1 MKLIFYEI
9 KKILCKKVFF
19 ILLALSLV
27 LNVGIF
33 YYTQNHSDSQL
44 YISEDYIN
52 LVDEYSSM
60 SLKEAEQKLRAKNE
74 AYEILSYMN
83 LLADAQSMEE
93 MQVYFD
99 ALDEYKAESP
109 DAYSQAENML
119 SSDEYND
126 YEQVYIYDLISQV
139 DYIKSYPDFIDE
151 MRSRADEQSSFSIF
165 GNQNDFS
172 YKNLYKT
179 ADDYKH
185 LSGINL
191 SIGNNLPVTTA
202 LSFKMTDYLLVAMV
216 FLVCIYIFYSEKDK
230 GLYNLVRSS
239 KNGRFRTIVA
249 KLSALFII
257 TALISIVFA
266 LSNFAVSIYLYGG
279 FDLNRAIQSIPDFRN
294 CIFEVNIG
302 QFCMLTIFGKALGMI
317 IIVFI
322 FALFFIVFSSPL
334 VMYGAGI
341 CLVVAEYLLYNLI
354 PSGSAFKYAR
364 YINIFYLPDG
374 YNFFGCYLN
383 LNILAYPICSYVV
396 DTAVFA
402 TVFVVCTTVACIIFT
417 LKKQT
422 NKESVLSGVVERF
435 KNKHFK
441 INGRTSVFYG
451 ELYKYLI
458 QNKMTLLLIALV
470 VFSAFSSFGTVRY
483 PYSLIS
489 DPSYK
494 SYMEYLEGDITEEKI
509 DYIAEQNR
517 YFDTLRQKIEKIGED
532 ETLSENAK
540 SVATNSIQKILET
553 DGEAFERINAQYE
566 RLTELQKNGTKASFI
581 DENLYPNFVFN
592 PSREWNNLVLLL
604 IVLIMSVPFIYTVE
618 YKNGMIDL
626 IRPAKYGKLT
636 LMCNKLAIL
645 ILTLLISFTAVYLP
659 YLIRFINT
667 YGTNSFNSNLICL
680 EIYQNTGGNISII
693 GAFALTVV
701 CYFMIALFAVGVI
714 TLVSVLCKNH
724 LLSMIISTVVVLI
737 PCLVLY
743 SSENIRAGA
752 IFYGNY
758 AMTAFATISICIVAS
773 LLCIVI
779 AGLIFTNWSRR
790 CPAKKRGCS
799 CK

>member
-1 MKLIFYEI
+1 
-9 KKILCKKVFF
+9 
-19 ILLALSLV
+19 
-27 LNVGIF
+27 
-33 YYTQNHSDSQL
+33 
-44 YISEDYIN
+44 
-52 LVDEYSSM
+52 M
-60 SLKEAEQKLRAKNE
+60 SLEEAEQKLRAKNE

-83 LLADAQSMEE
+83 LIADAQSMEE
-93 MQVYFD
+93 MQGYFD
-99 ALDEYKAESP
+99 ALDEYKAEKP
-109 DAYSQAENML
+109 DAYSQAESML

-126 YEQVYIYDLISQV
+126 YEQIYIYDLISQV

-151 MRSRADEQSSFSIF
+151 MHSRADEQSSFSIF
-165 GNQNDFS
+165 DNQNDFS

-202 LSFKMTDYLLVAMV
+202 LSFKITDYLLVAMV

-239 KNGRFRTIVA
+239 KNGRFRTVVA

-257 TALISIVFA
+257 TAVVSIIYS
-266 LSNFAVSIYLYGG
+266 LSSFAVSTYLYGG
-279 FDLNRAIQSIPDFRN
+279 FDLNRAVQSIPDFRN

-302 QFCMLTIFGKALGMI
+302 QFCMLAVFGKALGMI
-317 IIVFI
+317 IIAFI
-322 FALFFIVFSSPL
+322 FALLFIVFSSPL

-341 CLVVAEYLLYNLI
+341 GLVVTEYLLYNLI
-354 PSGSAFKYAR
+354 PSDSVFKYAK

-383 LNILAYPICSYVV
+383 LNILTNPICSYAI
-396 DTAVFA
+396 DTVIFA
-402 TVFVVCTTVACIIFT
+402 TVFVVCATVVCIIFT
-417 LKKQT
+417 LKKHT
-422 NKESVLSGVVERF
+422 KKESVLSGISERF

-451 ELYKYLI
+451 EIYKYLI
-458 QNKMTLLLIALV
+458 QNKMALLLITLV
-470 VFSAFSSFGTVRY
+470 VFSVSSSFGTVRY
-483 PYSLIS
+483 PYALNS

-509 DYIAEQNR
+509 DYISEQNK
-517 YFDTLRQKIEKIGED
+517 YFDMLRQRIEKIGEN

-566 RLTELQKNGTKASFI
+566 RLTELQKSGTKASFI
-581 DENLYPNFVFN
+581 DENLYPNFIFS
-592 PSREWNNLVLLL
+592 PSREWNNFVLLV
-604 IVLIMSVPFIYTVE
+604 IILIMSVPFIYTVE
-618 YKNGMIDL
+618 YKKGMIDL
-626 IRPAKYGKLT
+626 IRPSKYGKLT
-636 LMCNKLAIL
+636 LMCNKLAVL
-645 ILTLLISFTAVYLP
+645 MLTLLISFTAVYLP

-680 EIYQNTGGNISII
+680 EIYQNTGGNTSII
-693 GAFALTVV
+693 GAFTLKAV
-701 CYFMIALFAVGVI
+701 CYLMTALLAAGVI
-714 TLVSVLCKNH
+714 TFTSVLCKSH

-758 AMTAFATISICIVAS
+758 TMTVFAIISIGIVAFI
-773 LLCIVI
+773 LCIVI
-779 AGLIFTNWSRR
+779 AGIIFTNWSRR
-790 CPAKKRGCS
+790 CPANK
-799 CK
+799 